1 MSDRGAHILVL
12 DDEPSIRSMLSFAL
26 SQKGYQIR
34 LASTAAQAVSIVKN
48 EPVDLVICDLSLSGE
63 SGLGVLKQFKT
74 YISDLE
80 IIVITGCPNLE
91 STLQA
96 LRMGAFDYI
105 AKPFEL
111 DQMYAAVA
119 GAVEHQ
125 RLSRGLL
132 CAEEMNRLQFELLL
146 NTGHEF

>member
-1 MSDRGAHILVL
+1 
-12 DDEPSIRSMLSFAL
+12 LSFAL

-125 RLSRGLL
+125 RL
-132 CAEEMNRLQFELLL
+132 
-146 NTGHEF
+146 